1 MKIIPLYILN
11 LKKAY
16 TEGIYQDSSLNRKLG
31 RVGMS
36 YKEYE
41 KIIGGY
47 GKSEKIKKERNNEVP
62 IYLSDLNFNKDNK
75 ANYQL
80 KDGTNIEVSLI
91 SHEKYGDKNFTLK
104 VGDKEYKNLNTTS
117 LLRRLK
123 ALKDGTFNQSFQD
136 GLISDKIP
144 LTEEEFDD
152 LYGDIGFNY
161 TYYKDN
167 LDIKVWIR
175 EDSDKKNP
183 TFNIYVKDT
192 KSGKTKSFTK
202 LSLIQTHNKLLEYD
216 LNPNVEKPL
225 SIQQLKELKRIQKEQ
240 GYSLEETN
248 EEGVDKDINKYFK
261 NGKLISGEYSLNG
274 LSFRVNLD
282 LKKEYINIAIKNEQL
297 PIQTKHIKV
306 KNTKEAFSDFLK
318 KVKKEGTKMDLSEEG
333 DIKPSKDIG
342 IKFNKYGNAFF
353 TKNDKEIEL
362 SISPS
367 NSSKINYIIFKEN
380 GVETIGTLNIDKIN
394 DWKDFKNKLGT
405 QNVYRKYWDSN
416 NLKIKDLV
424 KDKKVDKEIL
434 YRLSQMTE
442 GDRYEVTNEER
453 EKLKAITAR
462 KGLNK
467 TPTQKRDWNFDIREA
482 YNFINSRAFINWID
496 DLPNPKNKTKREM
509 YFEVKNLSQR
519 FSSSGAYKGEFRDV
533 NSISN
538 VKRYLIDEYY

>member
-1 MKIIPLYILN
+1 MKIISPYILN
-11 LKKAY
+11 LQKAY
-16 TEGIYQDSSLNRKLG
+16 TEGIYQDNSLNRKLG

-41 KIIGGY
+41 TMIGGY
-47 GKSEKIKKERNNEVP
+47 GKSEKKEKKINNEIP
-62 IYLSDLNFNKDNK
+62 IYLSDLKFNKDNK

-80 KDGTNIEVSLI
+80 KDGTNIEVNLI

-123 ALKDGTFNQSFQD
+123 ALKDGTFYQSFQD

-144 LTEEEFDD
+144 LTEKEFDD

-192 KSGKTKSFTK
+192 ESGKTKSFTK
-202 LSLIQTHNKLLEYD
+202 LSLIQAHNKLLEYD
-216 LNPNVEKPL
+216 LNPDVEKPL

-248 EEGVDKDINKYFK
+248 EKGVDEDINKYFK
-261 NGKLISGEYSLNG
+261 NGKFVSGEYSLNG
-274 LSFRVNLD
+274 LSFKTNLD
-282 LKKEYINIAIKNEQL
+282 SKKEYIDIAVKDKEL
-297 PIQTKHIKV
+297 PIQTKYIKV

-318 KVKKEGTKMDLSEEG
+318 RVKKEGTEMDLSGEG
-333 DIKPSKDIG
+333 DLKPSKNIG
-342 IKFNKYGNAFF
+342 IKFNKYGNAYFI
-353 TKNDKEIEL
+353 KNDKEIEL
-362 SISPS
+362 SVSPS
-367 NSSKINYIIFKEN
+367 NSSKINYIISKEN
-380 GVETIGTLNIDKIN
+380 GVEAVGTLDIDKVN
-394 DWKDFKNKLGT
+394 NWKDLKNRLGT
-405 QNVYRKYWDSN
+405 QNVYKKYWDSN
-416 NLKIKDLV
+416 DLKIKDLV
-424 KDKKVDKEIL
+424 KDKKIDKEIL
-434 YRLSQMTE
+434 YRLSQMTK

-453 EKLKAITAR
+453 EKLKEITAR

-467 TPTQKRDWNFDIREA
+467 TPNQKRDWNFLIRET
-482 YNFINSRAFINWID
+482 YNFINSRAFVNWID
-496 DLPNPKNKTKREM
+496 DLPNPKDKTKREM

-519 FSSSGAYKGEFRDV
+519 FSPSGVYKGEFRDV
-533 NSISN
+533 DSISN
-538 VKRYLIDEYY
+538 VKKYLIDKYY